1 MTSVYKTIE
10 RVLNQS
16 LNLVV
21 PWNEVKNAQKKEYTL
36 TFPTKSKFHW
46 HLLNT
51 VQHTLPNLH
60 SKLVSEEKSWR
71 TMTLKSIP

>member
-21 PWNEVKNAQKKEYTL
+21 LWKEVKNAQ
-36 TFPTKSKFHW
+36 
-46 HLLNT
+46 
-51 VQHTLPNLH
+51 
-60 SKLVSEEKSWR
+60 
-71 TMTLKSIP
+71 